1 MIVVSFLRGAPSA
14 ELRRFLHDL
23 RTEADGPGR
32 EAAAIGAGVFIGALP
47 FYGFHLLICLV
58 AGSVF
63 RLNRLR
69 LYLAANISN
78 PLMAPFLILSEL
90 QVGALVRRG
99 ELRSLT
105 LEAVKRID
113 PWSFGADILLGSLI
127 VGAVLGLSI
136 GGTTWLLTREGDGDP
151 LFAALVKRAS
161 DRFVSVSILAWE
173 FARGKLRGDPLYRT
187 VLMDGVLA
195 SGRTLVDVG
204 CGTGLML
211 ALLAEAAS
219 SYRDGRW
226 TRSAPS
232 PPLFEELVGI
242 ELRPRVAR
250 LAASALGTSA
260 VILEADARDVAPQGA
275 DAVLFFD
282 VLHMMPAADQE
293 RLLTSMAG
301 RLAAGGVMLVREA
314 DAGAGWGFRAVRAGN
329 RLKAIA
335 VGRWRQTFHFRSAAE
350 WTALFEQMGFAVTP
364 RAAGEGTPFANVLFM
379 LRRDDTQQV

>member
-1 MIVVSFLRGAPSA
+1 LVVSFLRGAPSA

-47 FYGFHLLICLV
+47 LYGFHLLICLV
-58 AGSVF
+58 AGSLF

-90 QVGALVRRG
+90 QVGALGRRG
-99 ELRSLT
+99 EMRPLT
-105 LEAVKRID
+105 IDAVKRID
-113 PWSFGADILLGSLI
+113 PWSFGADILLGGLI
-127 VGAVLGLSI
+127 VGAVLGLTI
-136 GGTTWLLTREGDGDP
+136 GGTTWLLTREGDDDP
-151 LFAALVKRAS
+151 LFAGLVRRAS

-187 VLMDGVLA
+187 VLMEGVLP

-219 SYRDGRW
+219 SYRDGKWPRN
-226 TRSAPS
+226 APP
-232 PPLFEELVGI
+232 PPLFDELVGI

-250 LAASALGTSA
+250 LARSALGESA
-260 VILEADARDVAPQGA
+260 AILEADARDVAPQGS

-293 RLLTSMAG
+293 RLLASIAG
-301 RLAAGGVMLVREA
+301 RLTPDGVVLVREA
-314 DAGAGWGFRAVRAGN
+314 DAGGGWGFRAVRAGN

-335 VGRWRQTFHFRSAAE
+335 VGRWRQTFHFRTAAE
-350 WTALFEQMGFAVTP
+350 WTALFERMGFVVTC
-364 RAAGEGTPFANVLFM
+364 RASGEGTPFANVLFI
-379 LRRDDTQQV
+379 LRRDDAQQV

>member
-1 MIVVSFLRGAPSA
+1 MVSFLRGAPSA

-58 AGSVF
+58 TGSVF

-136 GGTTWLLTREGDGDP
+136 GGTTWLLTREGDDDP

-219 SYRDGRW
+219 SHRDGKW
-226 TRSAPS
+226 TTSAPS

-350 WTALFEQMGFAVTP
+350 WTALFEQMGFAVTCH
-364 RAAGEGTPFANVLFM
+364 AAGEGTPFANVLFI
-379 LRRDDTQQV
+379 LRREP

>member
-1 MIVVSFLRGAPSA
+1 LLRGAPSA
-14 ELRRFLHDL
+14 ELRRFLHGL

-58 AGSVF
+58 AGSLF

-78 PLMAPFLILSEL
+78 PVMAPFLIFSEL

-105 LEAVKRID
+105 LDAVKRID
-113 PWSFGADILLGSLI
+113 PWSFGVDILLGSLI
-127 VGAVLGLSI
+127 VGAALGLTI
-136 GGTTWLLTREGDGDP
+136 GGTTWLLTREGDDDP
-151 LFAALVKRAS
+151 LFAGLVRRAS

-187 VLMDGVLA
+187 VLMDGVLP
-195 SGRTLVDVG
+195 SGGTLVDVG

-211 ALLAEAAS
+211 ALLAEADSTFRTGKWPA
-219 SYRDGRW
+219 G
-226 TRSAPS
+226 APA
-232 PPLFEELVGI
+232 PPVFDELVGI

-250 LAASALGTSA
+250 LAMSALGESA
-260 VILEADARDVAPQGA
+260 AILQADARDAALEGA

-282 VLHMMPAADQE
+282 VLHMMPAGDQE
-293 RLLTSMAG
+293 RLLASMAR
-301 RLAAGGVMLVREA
+301 RLRPEGVMLVREA
-314 DAGAGWGFRAVRAGN
+314 DAGAGWGFRTVRAGN
-329 RLKAIA
+329 RLKAVA

-350 WTALFEQMGFAVTP
+350 WTALFQRMGFAVTCH
-364 RAAGEGTPFANVLFM
+364 AAGEGTPFANVLFV
-379 LRRDDTQQV
+379 LRREGSASQA